1 MILQLAGSH
10 HILSPFPKDMN
21 FNLFL
26 ELGHVLN
33 KLTQIITIL
42 LINLLILG
50 IVYSILFMHK

>member
-10 HILSPFPKDMN
+10 HILSPLPKDMI

-26 ELGHVLN
+26 ELGHVVN

-42 LINLLILG
+42 LINFTDFR
-50 IVYSILFMHK
+50 YSIFNFNHA

>member
-1 MILQLAGSH
+1 MILELVGSH
-10 HILSPFPKDMN
+10 HILSPIPRYMN

-42 LINLLILG
+42 LINFTDFSYCKFNFI
-50 IVYSILFMHK
+50 HA